1 MSINVVLIASK
12 WKIPLA
18 SRNSPGLSD
27 KLIRAQLR
35 SSPTVP
41 TSSPGLFILFHTSP
55 SWIGIM
61 APSASSKK
69 SRPLLIPHKR
79 ALLPLQTKS
88 RKVYK
93 VLNPSAI
100 PAETSIKQSYEEET
114 QERNK
119 PASSSEHNKS
129 AVEDE
134 DYELQPPH
142 FEVSFA
148 MPPQPF
154 LDPPTWEAM
163 LKHGR
168 ERLASQ
174 SIKDESGLGADRE
187 GESAE
192 RVRQRVE
199 RETEYGSMAIR
210 GRSSV
215 RGRGKRGRGRG
226 NVYWG
231 GRH

>member
-1 MSINVVLIASK
+1 MAS
-12 WKIPLA
+12 
-18 SRNSPGLSD
+18 S
-27 KLIRAQLR
+27 
-35 SSPTVP
+35 
-41 TSSPGLFILFHTSP
+41 TSSQ
-55 SWIGIM
+55 
-61 APSASSKK
+61 K

-79 ALLPLQTKS
+79 ALLPPGTNKS
-88 RKVYK
+88 GPKVYK

-100 PAETSIKQSYEEET
+100 PAETSIKPSYKEAI
-114 QERNK
+114 QGRNK
-119 PASSSEHNKS
+119 PTDSSEHNKS
-129 AVEDE
+129 TVEDE
-134 DYELQPPH
+134 DYEPLPPR
-142 FEVSFA
+142 FEISFS

-163 LKHGR
+163 LKHSR
-168 ERLASQ
+168 ERLGAQ
-174 SIKDESGLGADRE
+174 SIKVEPSSDADQ
-187 GESAE
+187 AE
-192 RVRQRVE
+192 ETVERMRQRVE

>member
-1 MSINVVLIASK
+1 MAS
-12 WKIPLA
+12 
-18 SRNSPGLSD
+18 S
-27 KLIRAQLR
+27 
-35 SSPTVP
+35 
-41 TSSPGLFILFHTSP
+41 TSSQ
-55 SWIGIM
+55 
-61 APSASSKK
+61 K
-69 SRPLLIPHKR
+69 SRSLLIPHKR
-79 ALLPLQTKS
+79 ALLPLPTKRPGS
-88 RKVYK
+88 KVYK

-100 PAETSIKQSYEEET
+100 PAETRIKPSYEEST

-119 PASSSEHNKS
+119 PTSSSQHNKS
-129 AVEDE
+129 TVEDE
-134 DYELQPPH
+134 EDYEPQPPR
-142 FEVSFA
+142 FEVSFS

-163 LKHGR
+163 LKHSR
-168 ERLASQ
+168 ERLAAQ
-174 SIKDESGLGADRE
+174 SIKDEPVSGEDQE
-187 GESAE
+187 DEPIE
-192 RVRQRVE
+192 RMRQRVE

>member
-1 MSINVVLIASK
+1 MAS
-12 WKIPLA
+12 
-18 SRNSPGLSD
+18 
-27 KLIRAQLR
+27 
-35 SSPTVP
+35 
-41 TSSPGLFILFHTSP
+41 
-55 SWIGIM
+55 
-61 APSASSKK
+61 SASSKEP
-69 SRPLLIPHKR
+69 RPLLIPHKR
-79 ALLPLQTKS
+79 ALLPLQTKGQS

-100 PAETSIKQSYEEET
+100 PAETSIKKSYEEAT

-119 PASSSEHNKS
+119 PTSSSDHNKS
-129 AVEDE
+129 TIEDE
-134 DYELQPPH
+134 DYEPQPPH
-142 FEVSFA
+142 FEVPFA

-154 LDPPTWEAM
+154 LDPPTWEAI
-163 LKHGR
+163 LKHSR
-168 ERLASQ
+168 ERLAAQ
-174 SIKDESGLGADRE
+174 SIKDESGAGADRE
-187 GESAE
+187 DESSE

>member
-1 MSINVVLIASK
+1 M
-12 WKIPLA
+12 
-18 SRNSPGLSD
+18 
-27 KLIRAQLR
+27 
-35 SSPTVP
+35 
-41 TSSPGLFILFHTSP
+41 TSST
-55 SWIGIM
+55 
-61 APSASSKK
+61 SSKK
-69 SRPLLIPHKR
+69 PRPLLIPHKR
-79 ALLPLQTKS
+79 ALLPLQNKGQG
-88 RKVYK
+88 RKVHK

-100 PAETSIKQSYEEET
+100 PAETSIKKSYEEVT

-119 PASSSEHNKS
+119 PASSSEHNKGT
-129 AVEDE
+129 VEDE
-134 DYELQPPH
+134 DYEPQPPH

-163 LKHGR
+163 LKHSR
-168 ERLASQ
+168 ERLSAQ
-174 SIKDESGLGADRE
+174 SIKDEPGSEADRE
-187 GESAE
+187 EESAE

-199 RETEYGSMAIR
+199 REMEYGSMAIR